1 MLVIGRTPDPLKHPP
16 LQRSDWL
23 SAVCMQLGSLEEYT
37 ECLPAGSA
45 DDCQFG
51 LTQSHVNV
59 WKALAASDHG
69 AAWVFECVPS
79 QT

>member
-1 MLVIGRTPDPLKHPP
+1 
-16 LQRSDWL
+16 
-23 SAVCMQLGSLEEYT
+23 MQLGSLEEYT

-59 WKALAASDHG
+59 WKALAASEHG

-79 QT
+79 HMHHPLIDLFWQGSLSDAVCHY